1 MGLASMSGALSEHFA
16 VLSAHGPED
25 ALRQIERHGPCRMAY
40 VEAGNAPEASLGWTR
55 ELRKRGIA
63 VIALVRKPN
72 VKAVG
77 DALASGRI
85 QGTCLLPL
93 SPKSFLEQTR
103 DALDRLSPP
112 NGNSSATSKVLTRAE
127 VDFLLDAPLS
137 KGGPPA
143 FQEN

>member
-1 MGLASMSGALSEHFA
+1 MTGALSGNFA
-16 VLSAHGPED
+16 VLPANGPDD
-25 ALRQIERHGPCRMAY
+25 ALRQVERHGPCRIAY
-40 VEAGNAPEASLGWTR
+40 IEVGDDPEASLRWTR
-55 ELRKRGIA
+55 ELRKRDIV

-93 SPKSFLEQTR
+93 SPESFLEQTR
-103 DALDRLSPP
+103 DTLNRLFPQ
-112 NGNSSATSKVLTRAE
+112 NDNSSSQSKVLTRAE

-137 KGGPPA
+137 R
-143 FQEN
+143 QDN